1 MKSYTIFILIL
12 LLSAAGCNS
21 PEENPG
27 ITVNELRGHVTYL
40 ASDELG
46 GRYPGTRGAE
56 KAADYIRDGFEEAGL
71 TLFEDSGYQ
80 NFSVTMGREPGSN
93 NTLSMKGQRLRMG
106 EDFTP
111 LPFSGNGKHSGE
123 VVFAGYGL
131 QTEARGFTWDDYSG
145 NNVNGRWVMILRGAP
160 DKDQLKRYFMGKTRD
175 REKALTAKDQGAA
188 GILFV
193 SGFHYDS
200 TDRLV
205 NPRVKK
211 GNIEIPALHIT
222 RDAANKILVD
232 RTIREL
238 EEKITH
244 RGQPHTFKLSKEI
257 TASCDLEPTKA
268 TARNVIGLLK
278 STAEQAPDRYIVVG
292 GHYDHLGMG
301 GEGTGSRRPDTTAIH
316 NGADDNASGIAAMME
331 IAEKLAEKRDS
342 LQSHF
347 IFVAFDA
354 EEMGLLGSRYFMSH
368 PPVNKQSMEA
378 MINLDMIGRL
388 RDANSLQVGGIGT
401 AAESEKI
408 IHRLNDTSDFQLGLT
423 REGYGPS
430 DHSSFYSQDIPVFF
444 FSTGPHLDYHT
455 PADDAE
461 KLNYRGLQKVSDLV
475 YRLALQ
481 LANLDSGLA
490 FRQAGPKMKEQQAR
504 HGEEMQVTLGIMP
517 DFAGVVKKGL
527 RADLVIEDKP
537 ADRAG
542 MKNGDIITAVEGKK
556 ISDIYDYMD
565 RMSEF
570 QSGETIT
577 VEILRDE
584 KQKVLMVQL

>member
-1 MKSYTIFILIL
+1 MKSYTFFILIL

-27 ITVNELRGHVTYL
+27 ITVNELRDHVTYL

-56 KAADYIRDGFEEAGL
+56 KAAGYIRDRFEEAGL
-71 TLFEDSGYQ
+71 RLFEDSGYQ
-80 NFSVTMGREPGSN
+80 NFSVTMGQEPGSN
-93 NTLSMKGQRLRMG
+93 NTLSMKEQRLRMG

-131 QTEARGFTWDDYSG
+131 QTKARGFTWDDYSR

-205 NPRVKK
+205 NPRLKK

-238 EEKITH
+238 EEKITR
-244 RGQPHTFKLSKEI
+244 RGQPHTFKLKTEI
-257 TASCDLEPTKA
+257 TASCDLETKKA

-331 IAEKLAEKRDS
+331 IAEKMAEKRDS

-347 IFVAFDA
+347 IFVAFDT

-401 AAESEKI
+401 ATESEKI

-481 LANLDSGLA
+481 LANLDSGLT

-542 MKNGDIITAVEGKK
+542 MENGDIITAIEGKK

-570 QSGETIT
+570 RPGETIT
-577 VEILRDE
+577 LEILRDE

>member
-257 TASCDLEPTKA
+257 TASCDLKPTKA

>member
-1 MKSYTIFILIL
+1 MKPYTIVILIL
-12 LLSAAGCNS
+12 ILSTAGCNTS
-21 PEENPG
+21 VENPA
-27 ITVNELRGHVTYL
+27 ITPDELRDHVFYL

-46 GRYPGTRGAE
+46 GRYPGTDGAE
-56 KAADYIRDGFEEAGL
+56 KAAGYIRDQFEEAGL
-71 TLFEDSGYQ
+71 TLYQDSGYQ
-80 NFSVTMGREPGSN
+80 SFSVIMGQKPGKN
-93 NTLSMKGQRLRMG
+93 NFLSIEGQTLQMG
-106 EDFTP
+106 KHYNP
-111 LPFSGNGKHSGE
+111 MPFSGNRKHSGE

-131 QTEARGFTWDDYSG
+131 QTGARGFTWDDYSDRD
-145 NNVNGRWVMILRGAP
+145 VTGRWVMILRGAP
-160 DKDQLKRYFMGKTRD
+160 PKDRLKRYFMGSTGD

-200 TDRLV
+200 TDQLI
-205 NPRVKK
+205 NPQMKK

-222 RDAANKILVD
+222 RGTANRMLTEK
-232 RTIREL
+232 TIRGL
-238 EEKITH
+238 EEKIT
-244 RGQPHTFKLSKEI
+244 RQEEPHTFQLTKKV
-257 TASCDLEPTKA
+257 TASCDLDPIQA
-268 TARNVIGLLK
+268 TARNVVGLLK
-278 STAEQAPDRYIVVG
+278 SNAEQSSDRYIVVG

-301 GEGTGSRRPDTTAIH
+301 GEGTGSRRPDTSAIH

-331 IAEKLAEKRDS
+331 IAEKVAKKRDS

-354 EEMGLLGSRYFMSH
+354 EEMGLLGSRHFMSH
-368 PPVNKQSMEA
+368 PPVSPDSIEA

-388 RDANSLQVGGIGT
+388 RDEKSLQVGGIGT
-401 AAESEKI
+401 AAESERI
-408 IHRLNDTSDFQLGLT
+408 IRQLNDTSGFKLGLT

-430 DHSSFYSQDIPVFF
+430 DHSSFYSKNIPVFF

-455 PADDAE
+455 PADDPE
-461 KLNYRGLQKVSDLV
+461 KLNYRGLRKVSGLV
-475 YRLALQ
+475 CRLSLRLAS
-481 LANLDSGLA
+481 LDSGLT
-490 FRQAGPKMKEQQAR
+490 FREAGPRMEQQQAR
-504 HGEEMQVTLGIMP
+504 HGEEMKVTLGIMP

-542 MKNGDIITAVEGKK
+542 MENGDIITAIEGKQ

-570 QSGETIT
+570 RPGETIT
-577 VEILRDE
+577 VEVLRDE
-584 KQKVLMVQL
+584 KKKVLMVQL